1 MTFSDP
7 LPAQFTGETLL
18 ERVAREHERVID
30 ELGNAYDGEALAENE
45 YLRLFQTAWAHA
57 VEDQIPATTRAKHCD
72 NSKDVCEA
80 RQEFVRATAKTK
92 RTKAKADELQHR
104 LMAVMAHQR
113 FVREA
118 T

>member
-1 MTFSDP
+1 MSFADP
-7 LPAQFTGETLL
+7 TPAQFTGESLL

-30 ELGNAYDGEALAENE
+30 ALGDAYDAEAVAENE

-57 VEDQIPATTRAKHCD
+57 VEDGVPATTRAKHCD
-72 NSKDVCEA
+72 NAPDVCEA
-80 RQEFVRATAKTK
+80 RQDFVRATAATK

-104 LMAVMAHQR
+104 LMAVMAHTR
-113 FVREA
+113 FIREA